1 MNLRKHLKSFGF
13 LLVAALAL
21 ISQPAFATTRV
32 ALVIGNSNYQKV
44 AALPNPDNDAAAFA
58 ATMTKAGFDVVDSR
72 HDLSAVDMRRALREF
87 ADKARKADIAVIYYA
102 GHGIEVEGT
111 NYLIPVDAVLER
123 DTDVY
128 DEALSLDRVLVAVEP
143 AKQLRLVILDACRD
157 NPFSKNMKKVGMRS
171 IGRGLAKVE
180 PTSPNTLIA
189 YAAKAGSTAADGD
202 AKNSPFTTALVR
214 HIATPGL
221 DLRKAFGFVRDDVL
235 KVTNNRQEP
244 YVYGSLGGEDVPLVP
259 AKAAPPVAAPPA
271 LDPRADIRRDYELSL
286 QLGTRS
292 AWNTFL
298 KSYPSGFY
306 TDLAKGQLDKIGAE
320 EARLAAT
327 EKARV
332 TAEEQTRLAAD
343 GAKQAELT
351 KAAAKARAAEDARL
365 AAEKTK
371 QIEQAK
377 VDAAERARQT
387 AEKTNPSA
395 ASTAVAANTP
405 DRSST
410 QPVAPSST
418 SAPAATP
425 APAEVPAQQTA
436 SLTPP
441 ATPPTEPAA
450 KPALSA
456 IEITKSVQTELR
468 RVGCYSGSADGAW
481 DKASRAS
488 LEKFNRYAD
497 AKLNVKVASLDT
509 LDAVKGKAAR
519 VCPLICRHGYKA
531 DGDTCEKITCGE
543 GKVLN
548 DDDACVVRKE
558 RRTPSASRERDREE
572 RRPRRAGRGG
582 FDDELAS
589 PPAIAPRPPSPRL
602 PSRATAR
609 PEQGGIVCDDHT
621 CHPIKRGCRIEFR
634 TTAQGGGVP
643 GGGSNV
649 EICN

>member
-1 MNLRKHLKSFGF
+1 MNLRRYLKSFGF
-13 LLVAALAL
+13 LFVAALAL
-21 ISQPAFATTRV
+21 IGRPAFAMTRV
-32 ALVIGNSNYQKV
+32 ALVMGNSNYQNV

-58 ATMTKAGFDVVDSR
+58 ATMTKAGFDVVDAR
-72 HDLSAVDMRRALREF
+72 HDLSAVEMRRALREF

-157 NPFSKNMKKVGMRS
+157 NPFSKTMKKVGMRS

-202 AKNSPFTTALVR
+202 SKNSPFTTALVR

-259 AKAAPPVAAPPA
+259 AKAAPPAPAP
-271 LDPRADIRRDYELSL
+271 DPRADIRRDYELSL
-286 QLGTRS
+286 QLGTRA
-292 AWNTFL
+292 AWDTFL

-306 TDLAKGQLDKIGAE
+306 ADLAKGQLDKIGAE

-327 EKARV
+327 DKARV
-332 TAEEQTRLAAD
+332 AADEKARLAAD
-343 GAKQAELT
+343 GARKAEL
-351 KAAAKARAAEDARL
+351 AQASAKAKAAEDARI
-365 AAEKTK
+365 AAENAK
-371 QIEQAK
+371 QVEQAK
-377 VDAAERARQT
+377 VDAAERAREA
-387 AEKTNPSA
+387 AERAADTQASGSA
-395 ASTAVAANTP
+395 SVASNTQE
-405 DRSST
+405 RSSV
-410 QPVAPSST
+410 QPVAPAPSGATAPVPST
-418 SAPAATP
+418 
-425 APAEVPAQQTA
+425 QQTA
-436 SLTPP
+436 SLS
-441 ATPPTEPAA
+441 PPTEPVV

-456 IEITKSVQTELR
+456 IEIAKSVQTELR
-468 RVGCYSGSADGAW
+468 RVGCYTGSVDGDW
-481 DKASRAS
+481 DKASRTS

-497 AKLNVKVASLDT
+497 AKLNVRVASLDT
-509 LDAVKGKAAR
+509 LDAVKSKTAR

-531 DGDTCEKITCGE
+531 DGDACVKITCGE
-543 GKVLN
+543 DKVLN
-548 DDDACVVRKE
+548 DDNACVARKE
-558 RRTPSASRERDREE
+558 RKTPSVSREREHEE

-582 FDDELAS
+582 RGGFEDELDVP
-589 PPAIAPRPPSPRL
+589 PPAAAPRL
-602 PSRATAR
+602 PSRASVR
-609 PEQGGIVCDDHT
+609 PSSPQIVCGDHSCRQVRPG
-621 CHPIKRGCRIEFR
+621 CHIEFR
-634 TTAQGGGVP
+634 TTAQGGSAM